1 MINWG
6 AFSFGLVVGW
16 ITYRTVRRTKTTGLS
31 DIATVI
37 GAVGGAAVLSLF
49 PAETNAFGAYSIGL
63 VIGFFAYLIVAG
75 YVESRATKNQAFKRI
90 SRFLG
95 SETTMEDEIGDN
107 SEEPAELPIAGRQRR
122 R

>member
-1 MINWG
+1 MTNWG
-6 AFSFGLVVGW
+6 ALCFGLVVGW

-31 DIATVI
+31 DIATVV

-63 VIGFFAYLIVAG
+63 AIGFFAYLIVAG
-75 YVESRATKNQAFKRI
+75 IVETRATRNKAFKTI

-95 SETTMEDEIGDN
+95 SDAVETIASEQLEED
-107 SEEPAELPIAGRQRR
+107 LPIAGR
-122 R
+122 

>member
-6 AFSFGLVVGW
+6 ALCFGLVVGW
-16 ITYRTVRRTKTTGLS
+16 ITYRTLRRTETTGLS

-63 VIGFFAYLIVAG
+63 AIGFFSYLIVAG
-75 YVESRATKNQAFKRI
+75 IVDARAARNKSFKAV
-90 SRFLG
+90 SKWLG
-95 SETTMEDEIGDN
+95 SEQVEEITT
-107 SEEPAELPIAGRQRR
+107 EEPQADLPIAGR
-122 R
+122 